1 MPDTPDDSGAET
13 STLRHRNEKTKQNKS
28 KKSPVPGET
37 TALEEQA
44 AGLVEMN
51 LRLRNEILRCKMF
64 EGRLKLAHRKLLD
77 INRRRLFLSKKLVDL
92 LEEERKD
99 ISRELH
105 DDIGQMLTTI
115 NMELEAL
122 KNGISGASHL
132 RKALTSLQ
140 TRIGHSI
147 EQVRNVCRGLRPDIL
162 DHLGLVPAIRNLAAS
177 VGKSAGI
184 NIRVF
189 AGDIP
194 DLGKATEL
202 PLYRIVQE
210 ALNNVVRHARAGNV
224 FINVSRREKSLL
236 LTVEDDGV
244 GFDVRALESADVRT
258 RNLGILIMKERALQ
272 AGGRLQVESEEKKG
286 TRVMI
291 SMPIRRSA
299 LVLNQC
305 AATVEENP
313 HARQDKSA
321 YRG

>member
-1 MPDTPDDSGAET
+1 MTDMEEASGLKIFFFCGDLPERIDVRKE
-13 STLRHRNEKTKQNKS
+13 L
-28 KKSPVPGET
+28 
-37 TALEEQA
+37 AL
-44 AGLVEMN
+44 
-51 LRLRNEILRCKMF
+51 F
-64 EGRLKLAHRKLLD
+64 
-77 INRRRLFLSKKLVDL
+77 
-92 LEEERKD
+92 
-99 ISRELH
+99 
-105 DDIGQMLTTI
+105 
-115 NMELEAL
+115 
-122 KNGISGASHL
+122 
-132 RKALTSLQ
+132 
-140 TRIGHSI
+140 
-147 EQVRNVCRGLRPDIL
+147 
-162 DHLGLVPAIRNLAAS
+162 
-177 VGKSAGI
+177 
-184 NIRVF
+184 
-189 AGDIP
+189 
-194 DLGKATEL
+194 
-202 PLYRIVQE
+202 RIVQE

-272 AGGRLQVESEEKKG
+272 AGGRLQVESEEKTG